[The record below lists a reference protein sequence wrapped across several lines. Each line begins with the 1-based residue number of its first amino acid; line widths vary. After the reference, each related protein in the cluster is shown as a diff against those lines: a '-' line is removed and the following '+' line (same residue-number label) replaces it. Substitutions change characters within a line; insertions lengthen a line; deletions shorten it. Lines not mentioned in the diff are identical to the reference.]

1 MSADRSIAV
10 AVMMLSVVGA
20 VPSAAAQMIAKP
32 QPEANA
38 APDTKAADAAK
49 ALATGT
55 KAFENGRT
63 DAAVAALT
71 TAIMSGSLKNP
82 ELAKAYFYRGVAQR
96 TQKKPGAALS
106 DLNAA
111 VWLRDGLSATDK
123 AVAEDHRQ
131 ALLREVA
138 GGAGAPPAVAAA
150 PVETAA
156 PVAAAPAPAANPP
169 PVPAASAAG
178 EAPAQSASLF
188 SWLTPDP
195 APPAVQAPVEPALQP
210 PPAPIAQTVAP
221 AEQVSPPPI
230 EDKPLPWTTA
240 ESEAKTVPEP
250 PAIVA
255 AAPEPAA
262 PADTVG
268 EPVASVASVE
278 RGTIAPLHA
287 EPAPPEKPLPWQTAA
302 AAEPANSQPL
312 PWAAGNAV
320 APAPAPTAA
329 PPAPPAPVAAAPATV
344 AASEPPPPLPPA
356 ASSTPLSDNV
366 SATAETVNN
375 AASAAST
382 TLATAGQAAT
392 QFIGS
397 LFGGGGGDA
406 GSPPQEQPAQEQA
419 AVAQASSAIEAPAAA
434 PVPVNWTAETKTVPA
449 PARIETASIS
459 KPVKEAAGKA
469 EPAWNAATRTAAP
482 EAVQPT
488 VIAAAQPVPEPAARD
503 TKALPQP
510 PVRIATTAE
519 PTPPAD
525 VAQPA
530 VMPGP
535 YRLQIAAENSREE
548 AEQTLARLLSKHKTS
563 LKGLEPVIEE
573 PQTGNVL
580 FGSMGAAYRVSIG
593 PYQTAVEPGRLCNIL
608 QPRGFDCRVVAVT
621 P

>member
-1 MSADRSIAV
+1 QAE
-10 AVMMLSVVGA
+10 
-20 VPSAAAQMIAKP
+20 AK
-32 QPEANA
+32 A

-55 KAFENGRT
+55 KAFESGRT

-71 TAIMSGSLKNP
+71 TAIMSGALKNP
-82 ELAKAYFYRGVAQR
+82 ELAKAFFYRGVAQR

-150 PVETAA
+150 PVDSAA
-156 PVAAAPAPAANPP
+156 PVVAAATPAPAADPP
-169 PVPAASAAG
+169 PVPAPAAV
-178 EAPAQSASLF
+178 EAPAQTASLF
-188 SWLTPDP
+188 PWLTPDP
-195 APPAVQAPVEPALQP
+195 PSPPVQATAEPAREPPTAPPAQAVVPAEPAASPPVE
-210 PPAPIAQTVAP
+210 
-221 AEQVSPPPI
+221 E
-230 EDKPLPWTTA
+230 KPLPWATA
-240 ESEAKTVPEP
+240 EPEANTVPEP
-250 PAIVA
+250 PAVVA
-255 AAPEPAA
+255 AAPI

-278 RGTIAPLHA
+278 RGSIEPLHA

-312 PWAAGNAV
+312 PWAAGNAN
-320 APAPAPTAA
+320 APAPAPAVA
-329 PPAPPAPVAAAPATV
+329 PPAPPAPVATAPAPSAAPDPA
-344 AASEPPPPLPPA
+344 PPVTPA
-356 ASSTPLSDNV
+356 ASSTTLSDNV
-366 SATAETVNN
+366 SSTAQTVSN
-375 AASAAST
+375 AASAASA
-382 TLATAGQAAT
+382 TLATAGQTAT

-397 LFGGGGGDA
+397 LFGGSGGVA
-406 GSPPQEQPAQEQA
+406 GSPPEEQA
-419 AVAQASSAIEAPAAA
+419 AVAQASSTNEAPAAT
-434 PVPVNWTAETKTVPA
+434 PVPVTWPAETKIIPA
-449 PARIETASIS
+449 PARIETASLS
-459 KPVKEAAGKA
+459 KPVEEAAGKA
-469 EPAWNAATRTAAP
+469 EPASNATTRTSEPAA
-482 EAVQPT
+482 AQPT
-488 VIAAAQPVPEPAARD
+488 VIAVAQPVPEPAAPD
-503 TKALPQP
+503 ATAAPQP
-510 PVRIATTAE
+510 AVPSATAPE
-519 PTPPAD
+519 ATPAAD

-530 VMPGP
+530 AMPGP

-548 AEQTLARLLSKHKTS
+548 AEQTLARIVSKHKSS

-580 FGSMGAAYRVSIG
+580 FGSMGAAYRVSVG

-608 QPRGFDCRVVAVT
+608 QPHGFDCRVVAVT